1 MFLISFDGSC
11 ALWEQTEN
19 SRSVLESVSSPLKI
33 IVAVVVCVH
42 DCGGRMKGVR
52 SPGAGVRGS
61 CEPPDVGALEPSLGL
76 LLERQVLFTARSSRQ
91 PQISTSNKSCRNW
104 KEALG

>member
-33 IVAVVVCVH
+33 IVVVVCVH
-42 DCGGRMKGVR
+42 DRRGRMKGVR

-61 CEPPDVGALEPSLGL
+61 CEPPDVGAWS
-76 LLERQVLFTARSSRQ
+76 QA
-91 PQISTSNKSCRNW
+91 
-104 KEALG
+104 